1 MKRALNGIWTR
12 DLLITNQVLY
22 QAELPRHEWVNPSEL
37 IKSLTDFGLL
47 KKTIS
52 GIRGI
57 FGEDLNLKDVMEFTN
72 NFSSLIKSQKCV
84 IGRDT
89 RPSGKIIQEIVSA
102 VLMKNGIDV
111 YDLGMVPTPVVFRES
126 RKYGAGIIIS
136 SSHNPIEWNG
146 MKFILEGRG
155 INENELPK
163 IVNKQEII
171 KSKIGNIKKIKSTY
185 VEDARKIIGHIENSP
200 KIIIDNGGGAAN
212 DFAVNLLKNIGCD
225 VEIINQEILDSS
237 RGPDPT
243 SDELTELTETSKNK
257 DIGFAF
263 DLDGDRLVVVRKGEK
278 LTPDITLGL
287 GVVKSLELGYKK
299 FVLSLDT
306 SVSIE
311 KFIKEKG
318 GTVVRS
324 KVGEANVIEEMI
336 KNDSQA
342 GGEGSSAGFILPEFN
357 YCREGILTSGLI
369 ASMLENSKFSEIIK
383 YMENYFQ
390 IREKIKI
397 DSNYHDKI
405 IENVKNDLIKKYSK
419 IDTRDGIKVIMD
431 DDTWILIRKSNTED
445 IIRISGE
452 SNNEEKCKKIMNNTM
467 EMVKEYYDKIK
478 WK

>member
-1 MKRALNGIWTR
+1 M
-12 DLLITNQVLY
+12 LY
-22 QAELPRHEWVNPSEL
+22 QAELPRHDWNYPSEL

-200 KIIIDNGGGAAN
+200 KIIIDNGGGAAK

-405 IENVKNDLIKKYSK
+405 IENIKNDLIKKYSK

-452 SNNEEKCKKIMNNTM
+452 SNNEEKCKKIINNTI

-478 WK
+478 